1 MKPIFTDY
9 EDIEHVLYLIEEQL
23 GAPVDWE
30 YPMETAHVLAARL
43 RTELL
48 KGGVDEA
55 SIVDGNELAF
65 WTVPKLQP
73 GTWEHAF
80 ADCLATLL
88 TTFQTPYGKITDA
101 EDALNRRQELHSLK
115 EQCIGILVAD
125 KSRFRL
131 KAVHKLKP
139 LAEKGKNYGKSQS
152 KAASA
157 PRKLTIERQKSIA
170 KEYWRL
176 VKDGEKYGAL
186 KALSARFDVSTE
198 TIRTTAK
205 KYKQN

>member
-1 MKPIFTDY
+1 MKPVFNDY
-9 EDIEHVLYLIEEQL
+9 EDIEHVLSLIEEQL
-23 GAPVDWE
+23 GAPSDWE

-48 KGGVDEA
+48 EGGVDEA

-101 EDALNRRQELHSLK
+101 EDAFNRRQELLSLK
-115 EQCIGILVAD
+115 DQCIGILVAD

-131 KAVHKLKP
+131 KAVHELKP
-139 LAEKGKNYGKSQS
+139 LAKKGTDYGESQS

-157 PRKLTIERQKSIA
+157 PRKLTIEQQKSIA
-170 KEYWRL
+170 KEYWLR
-176 VKDGEKYGAL
+176 VKAGEKYGAL
-186 KALSARFDVSTE
+186 KELSGRFDVSTE
-198 TIRTTAK
+198 TIRTTIK
-205 KYKQN
+205 KHKQN